1 MKEHNERTLLL
12 VKPDGV
18 TRGLIGE
25 CIQRFEQRGFTI
37 CALKMIHATKEQMQ
51 KHYAANAANPEW
63 LARVGANTL
72 ESYHSVGKDPLT
84 ELGTTDATQ
93 VGKMNIDWLVDF
105 MITGPIVAIVAS
117 GIGAVEMGRKIA
129 GHTLPSR
136 ADIGSIRGDYSIDT
150 PLLAAL
156 QKRPV
161 KNIIHAS
168 GAVEEAEYEIACW
181 FGKDE
186 LCSA

>member
-1 MKEHNERTLLL
+1 MKQRERTLLL

-25 CIQRFEQRGFTI
+25 CIGRFEQRGFAI
-37 CALKMIHATKEQMQ
+37 CALKMIYATREQMS
-51 KHYAANAANPEW
+51 KHYLANAQNTEW
-63 LARVGANTL
+63 LVRVGKNTL
-72 ESYHSVGKDPLT
+72 ESYEASGKDPQK
-84 ELGTTDATQ
+84 ELGTADPEK
-93 VGKMNIDWLVDF
+93 VGKLNIDWLVDF
-105 MITGPIVAIVAS
+105 MTTGPIVAIVAS

-156 QKRPV
+156 EKRPV

-168 GAVEEAEYEIACW
+168 GAVDEAEYEIACW
-181 FGKDE
+181 FQKEE
-186 LCSA
+186 LCTGA